1 MTTDLDLLIQL
12 EKNNLELFI
21 SAMEELCYKPEVPVS
36 AEDFKDPDKRRC
48 WREDKG
54 MEVFSFF
61 HTDKPLGCSPKD
73 HRFFTPPAVGI
84 GMADFLGTHQGAH
97 FRKLFQ
103 NVFIGLENELPIEK
117 FHLVGETAVVLD
129 RRIGIQIILQTDLI
143 VFPAV
148 AGSGVNA
155 SGARI

>member
-12 EKNNLELFI
+12 EKNNVALFI

-61 HTDKPLGCSPKD
+61 HTDKPLRLVD
-73 HRFFTPPAVGI
+73 VFTRNQLTWGRL
-84 GMADFLGTHQGAH
+84 ML
-97 FRKLFQ
+97 RKRL
-103 NVFIGLENELPIEK
+103 
-117 FHLVGETAVVLD
+117 
-129 RRIGIQIILQTDLI
+129 
-143 VFPAV
+143 
-148 AGSGVNA
+148 
-155 SGARI
+155 